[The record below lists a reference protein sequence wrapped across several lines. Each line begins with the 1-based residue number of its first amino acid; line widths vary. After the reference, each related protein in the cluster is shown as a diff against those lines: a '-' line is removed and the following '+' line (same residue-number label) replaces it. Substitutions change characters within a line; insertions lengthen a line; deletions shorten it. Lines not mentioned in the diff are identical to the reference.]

1 MMKLIVLMYRAPW
14 KPILIAGLLTF
25 SCVAIAA
32 DMTEIPPSDTT
43 ELPTVVPSKHEI
55 AESAFSKLDKGQKG
69 FVSKDDVQVL
79 PDFNR
84 VFQKVDA
91 DHDGKL
97 SRKEFMIAWYV
108 YTGTADSKTKV
119 N

>member
-1 MMKLIVLMYRAPW
+1 MNPVYKTSSKTLLVASLI
-14 KPILIAGLLTF
+14 TF
-25 SCVAIAA
+25 SYLAIAA

-43 ELPTVVPSKHEI
+43 ELPNVIPSKHEI

-69 FVSKDDVQVL
+69 FVSQEDVKVL
-79 PDFNR
+79 PEFNKR
-84 VFQKVDA
+84 VFSKVDA

-97 SRKEFMIAWYV
+97 TREEFKVGWYV
-108 YTGTADSKTKV
+108 YAGTTDSKTRV